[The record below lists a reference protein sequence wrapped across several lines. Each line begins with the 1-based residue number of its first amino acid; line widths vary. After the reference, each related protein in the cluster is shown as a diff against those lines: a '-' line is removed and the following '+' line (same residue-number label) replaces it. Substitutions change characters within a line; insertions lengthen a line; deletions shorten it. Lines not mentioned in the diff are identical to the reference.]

1 MSKNIFNE
9 FQIKEL
15 EKNPNV
21 LSASERSMSYNP
33 EFKLKAVMDYKNGKA
48 PSQIFIEH
56 GFDLDMIGKKQPQ
69 RCLKRWRDSFERFG
83 EEGFLTER
91 RGKGSTG
98 RPSSKQ
104 LSVEEKLKKAEAR
117 IKFLEAENDF
127 LKKLEELER
136 QALKKKR
143 Y

>member
-1 MSKNIFNE
+1 MSKNIYNE

-21 LSASERSMSYNP
+21 LSVSERSISYSP
-33 EFKLKAVMDYKNGKA
+33 EFKVKAVTDYKCGKT
-48 PSQIFIEH
+48 PSQIFIEQ
-56 GFDLDMIGKKQPQ
+56 GFDLDMIGKDQPK
-69 RCLKRWRDSFERFG
+69 RCLKRWRDSYERFG
-83 EEGFLTER
+83 EVGFLTER

-98 RPSSKQ
+98 RPSSNHP
-104 LSVEEKLKKAEAR
+104 SVEEKLRKAEAR

-143 Y
+143 F

>member
-1 MSKNIFNE
+1 MSKNIYNE

-21 LSASERSMSYNP
+21 QSASERSISYRAD
-33 EFKLKAVMDYKNGKA
+33 FKLKAIMDYKSGKL
-48 PSQIFIEH
+48 PSQIFIEQ
-56 GFDLDMIGKKQPQ
+56 GFDLDMIGKEQPK
-69 RCLKRWRDSFERFG
+69 RCLKRWRDTYEKFG

-91 RGKGSTG
+91 RGKGSAG
-98 RPSSKQ
+98 RPSSKD
-104 LSVEEKLKKAEAR
+104 LSVEEKLRKAEAK

-143 Y
+143 F

>member
-1 MSKNIFNE
+1 MSKNIYNE

-21 LSASERSMSYNP
+21 QSASERSISYQP
-33 EFKLKAVMDYKNGKA
+33 DFKLKAVTEYKNGKS
-48 PSQIFIEH
+48 PTQIFIEQ
-56 GFDLDMIGKKQPQ
+56 GFDLDMIGKKQPT
-69 RCLKRWRDSFERFG
+69 RCLKRWRDTYEKFG
-83 EEGFLTER
+83 KEGFFTER
-91 RGKGSTG
+91 RGKGNTG
-98 RPSSKQ
+98 RPSSKN
-104 LSVEEKLKKAEAR
+104 LPMEEKLRKAEAK

-143 Y
+143 F

>member
-1 MSKNIFNE
+1 MSKNIYNE
-9 FQIKEL
+9 LQIKEL

-21 LSASERSMSYNP
+21 LSASERSISYSP
-33 EFKLKAVMDYKNGKA
+33 EFKLKAVMNYKEGKI
-48 PSQIFIEH
+48 PSQIFIEQ
-56 GFDLDMIGKKQPQ
+56 GFDLDMIGKEQPK

-98 RPSSKQ
+98 RPSSKE
-104 LSVEEKLKKAEAR
+104 LSVEEKLRKAEAR

-143 Y
+143 F

>member
-1 MSKNIFNE
+1 MSKTLYTE
-9 FQIKEL
+9 YQIKEL
-15 EKNPNV
+15 EKNPNI
-21 LSASERSMSYNP
+21 LSTSDRSISYNP
-33 EFKLKAVMDYKNGKA
+33 EFKIQAIKEYRLGKS

-56 GFDLDMIGKKQPQ
+56 GFNLDIIDKRQPKE
-69 RCLKRWRDSFERFG
+69 CLRRWKEIFDKFG
-83 EEGFLTER
+83 EDGFLTER

-98 RPSSKQ
+98 RPSSKPLSIEEQ
-104 LSVEEKLKKAEAR
+104 LRKAEAR

-143 Y
+143 F

>member
-1 MSKNIFNE
+1 MSKNFYTD

-15 EKNPNV
+15 EKNSNI
-21 LSASERSMSYNP
+21 LSASDRSISYSP
-33 EFKLKAVMDYKNGKA
+33 EFKIKAVHEYKQGKS

-56 GFDLDMIGKKQPQ
+56 GFNLEIIGSKQPR
-69 RCLKRWRDSFERFG
+69 RCLQRWRDTFERFG

-91 RGKGSTG
+91 RGKGGTG
-98 RPSSKQ
+98 RPSTKA
-104 LSVEEKLKKAEAR
+104 LSVEDQLRKAEQK

-127 LKKLEELER
+127 LKKLEALER

-143 Y
+143 F

>member
-1 MSKNIFNE
+1 
-9 FQIKEL
+9 
-15 EKNPNV
+15 
-21 LSASERSMSYNP
+21 
-33 EFKLKAVMDYKNGKA
+33 

-56 GFDLDMIGKKQPQ
+56 GFNLEIIGKEKPK
-69 RCLKRWRDSFERFG
+69 RCLQRWRDTFERFG

-98 RPSSKQ
+98 RPTSKPQ
-104 LSVEEKLKKAEAR
+104 SVEDQLRKAEAR

-136 QALKKKR
+136 QALKKK
-143 Y
+143 